1 MAEVKYLCL
10 VILKLIGL
18 NVFRW
23 VQTLV
28 YFADYEVIGVINFF
42 IILIRLIALIYLKH
56 QILWHVVL
64 FLIGVINFFI
74 ILIRLIALIYL
85 KHQILWHVVLFGA
98 EVARLLLKIAV
109 VWPNIYGISLVTSR
123 FFSGKSSFYSV
134 ISKNIFCHTNLICIF
149 NSLRNATVNMC

>member
-10 VILKLIGL
+10 VNLKLIGL
-18 NVFRW
+18 DVFRW

-28 YFADYEVIGVINFF
+28 YLADYEVIGVINFF
-42 IILIRLIALIYLKH
+42 ITLIRL
-56 QILWHVVL
+56 W
-64 FLIGVINFFI
+64 
-74 ILIRLIALIYL
+74 ALIYL

-109 VWPNIYGISLVTSR
+109 VWPNIYSISLLTSL

-149 NSLRNATVNMC
+149 NSLRNATVNMCWPMLIY